1 MDSIS
6 LSWPYQ
12 CSISQMV
19 LFDYRYREKDG
30 CYRKIREKTWLILGG
45 KEEMEQ
51 AFDPCLVI
59 VYEEAL
65 EQPPK

>member
-1 MDSIS
+1 
-6 LSWPYQ
+6 
-12 CSISQMV
+12 MV